1 MDMLGHLTA
10 ASASP
15 VTSAAAAGHH
25 GHHGITDLSSLEGLV
40 NNSGLHDPLGGR
52 DYHHH
57 AAAAAAVAHHHP
69 YHHQG
74 RAIDGLA
81 DQSWVL
87 LDFTCCQFEL
97 SSP

>member
-10 ASASP
+10 ASANP
-15 VTSAAAAGHH
+15 VTSAAAAVGGHH

-57 AAAAAAVAHHHP
+57 AAAAAAVAHHHHP
-69 YHHQG
+69 YRDYQG
-74 RAIDGLA
+74 R
-81 DQSWVL
+81 
-87 LDFTCCQFEL
+87 
-97 SSP
+97 